1 MKALLP
7 VLAGAGLLATPIL
20 AAPSLAAAHGR
31 GGYHVVQAG
40 FRPGGGYHFGSPAAA
55 RYHAFPRY
63 AYPHY
68 AYPHYGYPYYR
79 YRGWGYPRAYWWSG
93 PRFGLVLS
101 PAYYDPW
108 FYDPWYGAPWYYS
121 APSYS
126 YSYTTYYGD
135 PPPSRD
141 DRPQDGASPAPAPP
155 ASSTAPAACG
165 AWSWNV
171 AADRYDW
178 KPC

>member
-1 MKALLP
+1 MKALLSA
-7 VLAGAGLLATPIL
+7 VASAGLLATPIL
-20 AAPSLAAAHGR
+20 AAPSLAAAQSHGHAV
-31 GGYHVVQAG
+31 GWHGT
-40 FRPGGGYHFGSPAAA
+40 RPGGGYHFGGPVAAPA
-55 RYHAFPRY
+55 RYHG
-63 AYPHY
+63 YPHY
-68 AYPHYGYPYYR
+68 VYPHYGYR
-79 YRGWGYPRAYWWSG
+79 DWGYRGWAYPRSYWWGG

-108 FYDPWYGAPWYYS
+108 FYDPWYGAPWYYA

-135 PPPSRD
+135 PPSAGD
-141 DRPQDGASPAPAPP
+141 DRPQDDTTAAPAPAAPS
-155 ASSTAPAACG
+155 ASTTPAACG
-165 AWSWNV
+165 SWSWNV